1 MRVRRQGS
9 KTTWLCALFA
19 VLVLVLA
26 ACGGGEE
33 ATDGEEATG
42 AAGADGEATDGAAEA
57 DGEAGDGPYTIGL
70 SNGFIGSEWRTQMV
84 EDVEQVFAEYE
95 EQGLVDELIVE
106 SADVDVNGQI
116 QQIRNLISA
125 GVDAIIVNPNSATAL
140 NAAFQEAE
148 NQGIEV
154 YATDQA
160 VEAEFVTNVVIDQEQ
175 WGVENAEWLAGELGD
190 GARIV
195 AINGIAG
202 HPANEARWS
211 GAQAVFDDAG
221 IEVLTN
227 ANADWDEATA
237 QQTMSDLLAT
247 YQDLDGVFT
256 QDGMALGVFRALEA
270 GNQAGEITQTGEARA
285 GFMQAWNELLESDT
299 EFASVGVVNPPGI
312 AGTALRVAVNEL
324 QGNEVAEDAFAEDG
338 HTLFAPIPGVVT
350 NDNFEEFWPEV
361 EGQPEAYVVDSI
373 MTEEEVQQEFFS
385 ATSAD
390 AS

>member
-1 MRVRRQGS
+1 MRIRRKRRNGA
-9 KTTWLCALFA
+9 WIVALFSA
-19 VLVLVLA
+19 LVLVLA
-26 ACGGGEE
+26 ACGG
-33 ATDGEEATG
+33 
-42 AAGADGEATDGAAEA
+42 ADGAGGETATDGAAGAETEA
-57 DGEAGDGPYTIGL
+57 ADEEAAAGPFTIGL

-95 EQGLVDELIVE
+95 EQGLVDQLIVE

-140 NAAFQEAE
+140 NVVFQEAE
-148 NQGIEV
+148 DQDIQV

-175 WGVENAEWLAGELGD
+175 WGAENAEWLAGELGD
-190 GARIV
+190 RARIV

-221 IEVLTN
+221 IEVLAN

-247 YQDLDGVFT
+247 YQNLDGVFT

-270 GNQAGEITQTGEARA
+270 NNRIGEITQTGEARA
-285 GFMQAWNELLESDT
+285 GFMQGWNELLESDT

-324 QGNEVAEDAFAEDG
+324 QGNQIADDAFAEDG

-350 NDNFEEFWPEV
+350 NDNFDEFWPEV

-373 MTEEEVQQEFFS
+373 MTEEEVQEQFFS